1 MNNMNNHQTELLNID
16 ELKERMYLL
25 EELIGNEGDEQYADK
40 LIARLRYLRELYDYK
55 LRKTPTI

>member
-1 MNNMNNHQTELLNID
+1 MNNQPELLNID
-16 ELKERMYLL
+16 ELKERMMLL

-55 LRKTPTI
+55 LRKTLTI